1 MGTAKNIFLVSAM
14 RSLALEPSCAET
26 RVANSH
32 AFTARM
38 CAASRWEES
47 SRPDSLFDDPLAKK
61 LAGDEGLAQPMG
73 SWIMTPRT
81 RYADDYLRLHYAN
94 GCRQLVLLGAGMDS
108 RAFRMG
114 GLDDLKVF
122 EVDQRTIFDVKE
134 PLVAN
139 DRPKVAARRVVAT
152 DFTARGAWARDLA
165 AAGFDERTPT
175 VWILEGL
182 LMYLGV
188 DDARELLRDV
198 GRISAPGS
206 AAFHDACSLTYVSK
220 GINVAGARFIGGS
233 DDYRR
238 LWAEHAGFDAG
249 YARDFRSVS
258 VDRRQRRVR
267 VDPHVPEATPLRCRG
282 RDVVLFVEAQKAAPA
297 NASRAA

>member
-1 MGTAKNIFLVSAM
+1 M

-81 RYADDYLRLHYAN
+81 RYADDYLRLHYGN

-182 LMYLGV
+182 LMYLSMG
-188 DDARELLRDV
+188 DTTDLMRHIGDLSAR
-198 GRISAPGS
+198 GS
-206 AAFHDACSLTYVSK
+206 VVFHDAVQEAGVQGLV
-220 GINVAGARFIGGS
+220 GIEGPAGDHQLLG
-233 DDYRR
+233 
-238 LWAEHAGFDAG
+238 
-249 YARDFRSVS
+249 
-258 VDRRQRRVR
+258 QRRT
-267 VDPHVPEATPLRCRG
+267 DLAHQAW
-282 RDVVLFVEAQKAAPA
+282 DAAPGQR
-297 NASRAA
+297 NAQVDLGDGETG

>member
-1 MGTAKNIFLVSAM
+1 MGTAQNIFLVSAM

-108 RAFRMG
+108 RAFRLPLEG
-114 GLDDLKVF
+114 TKVF
-122 EVDQRTIFDVKE
+122 EVDSQSLFDVKE
-134 PLVAN
+134 PLVH
-139 DRPKVAARRVVAT
+139 
-152 DFTARGAWARDLA
+152 
-165 AAGFDERTPT
+165 
-175 VWILEGL
+175 
-182 LMYLGV
+182 
-188 DDARELLRDV
+188 LRM
-198 GRISAPGS
+198 PYTC
-206 AAFHDACSLTYVSK
+206 HD
-220 GINVAGARFIGGS
+220 N
-233 DDYRR
+233 
-238 LWAEHAGFDAG
+238 
-249 YARDFRSVS
+249 
-258 VDRRQRRVR
+258 
-267 VDPHVPEATPLRCRG
+267 
-282 RDVVLFVEAQKAAPA
+282 
-297 NASRAA
+297 